1 MKTYLKTIKFLQ
13 TFFLGISIA
22 LMLVLPLVLAFYPE
36 WLSPQAILNLY
47 DVSHV
52 SIFFVM
58 LVRPLADIL
67 LGVKWIRPLVILRKG
82 VGVLSASVV
91 VSFIFSK
98 IIMDPAGYLGA
109 FGTSA
114 YWSLTNYAL
123 LAHLADISAIIL
135 LITSNNLSKRVM
147 GALWK
152 KVQKLSYV
160 FFYAS
165 SFFVFLSYGDIG
177 PIVSVVIITI
187 VTVVAHQK
195 NKARAITTQNT
206 NPQTA

>member
-1 MKTYLKTIKFLQ
+1 
-13 TFFLGISIA
+13 
-22 LMLVLPLVLAFYPE
+22 
-36 WLSPQAILNLY
+36 
-47 DVSHV
+47 
-52 SIFFVM
+52 
-58 LVRPLADIL
+58 
-67 LGVKWIRPLVILRKG
+67 
-82 VGVLSASVV
+82 
-91 VSFIFSK
+91 
-98 IIMDPAGYLGA
+98 MDPAGYLGA

-152 KVQKLSYV
+152 KVQKLSYI

-165 SFFVFLSYGDIG
+165 SLYVFLSYGDIG

-187 VTVVAHQK
+187 VTVLAHQM
-195 NKARAITTQNT
+195 NKARAITTQNI
-206 NPQTA
+206 NPQNI